1 MSESD
6 QPGFLQQAGNFAADA
21 TVDTAADGFINNVVD
36 GVASHLPGGS
46 AVDAV
51 LKTGIDFA
59 ANTAINKEL
68 GSIEGMFGHHEEA
81 AASDAQS

>member
-21 TVDTAADGFINNVVD
+21 TVDTAADGFINNAID

-46 AVDAV
+46 AVDR
-51 LKTGIDFA
+51 
-59 ANTAINKEL
+59 EL
-68 GSIEGMFGHHEEA
+68 GNLEGMFGHHEEA
-81 AASDAQS
+81 PAADPQS

>member
-6 QPGFLQQAGNFAADA
+6 KPSFLQQAGSFATDA

-51 LKTGIDFA
+51 VKTGVDFA

-68 GSIEGMFGHHEEA
+68 GNIEGMFGHHDEA
-81 AASDAQS
+81 PPADQN

>member
-51 LKTGIDFA
+51 LKTGVDFA

-68 GSIEGMFGHHEEA
+68 GAIEGMFGHHEEA
-81 AASDAQS
+81 AAADAQS